1 MARVLVQV
9 LVHVQ
14 GALGVFDAFSKI
26 FALEKQSRGQV
37 DPVEWEIL

>member
-1 MARVLVQV
+1 MALVLV

-14 GALGVFDAFSKI
+14 EALGESDAFSKI
-26 FALEKQSRGQV
+26 FAPEKQSHGQV